1 MAAPRKSD
9 ASQGQ
14 TRGDRQGGSHV
25 QEIQTRIRAGT
36 RTACAGILPVVARS
50 ALLIAQALVIFLRRL
65 CSEDE
70 ALGSM

>member
-1 MAAPRKSD
+1 MKSLTSSKNELYFARWPIAMAAPRKSD

-36 RTACAGILPVVARS
+36 RTARAGILLSSRDP
-50 ALLIAQALVIFLRRL
+50 LH
-65 CSEDE
+65 
-70 ALGSM
+70 